1 MTDLQ
6 LLQALYE
13 GDDFDSFMHFFK
25 KCYTHAN
32 TAERL
37 ALLLRFACE
46 WHNAE
51 TCDLPNELAKI
62 HLHSIVE

>member
-1 MTDLQ
+1 MNDMQ

-25 KCYTHAN
+25 KCYKHAD

-37 ALLLRFACE
+37 ALLLHFACH
-46 WHNAE
+46 WYMAE
-51 TCDLPNELAKI
+51 TCDLPDELAK
-62 HLHSIVE
+62 L